1 MFRCTAAT
9 IPVLAMTHRH
19 SQKLIIRMMSRFP
32 GRRNCQIGKLVF
44 ALRFARFLHGCVFVY
59 FRYSQHKNNRDL
71 NSDDNNNNTNRKMR
85 PIRPSNSSGNLVDNR
100 NLLLDDQDVTRDRK
114 GLVKRT
120 KSFWKFGKNSSDS
133 EILEGMALWRHRDL
147 VDVDEKK
154 LQINERRFDSQQR
167 VRKPSRDKSEDSDKT
182 LNAKQYE
189 EEKKEAEPQHQSRE
203 KTKPVQ
209 VPRRRKMSVSEK
221 LPPRSAEVDEDDEDD
236 FENHFDKAQHIDDQF
251 YDDGD
256 DGLILRT
263 VNRKTI
269 LQQYSNDSTG
279 PDSESESEIISD
291 DPYCIVVDDQQKVK
305 RREHITNVAAIGKK
319 LERLSKSTKY
329 DPNQASNN
337 NNKIYNSLEK
347 NNLKNEKKNNETE
360 MHYREKQHSFKTFGR
375 EIQNNENGEK
385 ETSDNDRY
393 YSSSHNKRSHNES
406 NTLEKRRYYADSGEH
421 NNLVSDRRGVA
432 RSSYE
437 TIDSNHHH
445 RESEKTDKMKYYH
458 QRRGEIISDELSDVI
473 ESKQFLPRTKL
484 TKTNSNNSK
493 SNDNDLMD
501 YGETLQR
508 RIKSPDHGAVFNE
521 KNPNSGNMYGPW
533 YDLWGLD
540 ASVRK

>member
-1 MFRCTAAT
+1 
-9 IPVLAMTHRH
+9 
-19 SQKLIIRMMSRFP
+19 
-32 GRRNCQIGKLVF
+32 
-44 ALRFARFLHGCVFVY
+44 
-59 FRYSQHKNNRDL
+59 
-71 NSDDNNNNTNRKMR
+71 MR

-100 NLLLDDQDVTRDRK
+100 YLLSDDQEVIKDRK

-120 KSFWKFGKNSSDS
+120 KSFWKFGKNNSDS

-154 LQINERRFDSQQR
+154 LSLNGISERRYNSQQR
-167 VRKPSRDKSEDSDKT
+167 IRKPSRDKSEDSDKT

-189 EEKKEAEPQHQSRE
+189 DDKKDAEPQQHNRE
-203 KTKPVQ
+203 KSKPVQ
-209 VPRRRKMSVSEK
+209 APRRRKMSVSEK
-221 LPPRSAEVDEDDEDD
+221 LPPRAEIEYKGEDDEDD
-236 FENHFDKAQHIDDQF
+236 FENHFDKTQHIDDQF

-263 VNRKTI
+263 VNRKNI

-305 RREHITNVAAIGKK
+305 RREHLTNVAAIGKK

-329 DPNQASNN
+329 DPNQGSNVHN
-337 NNKIYNSLEK
+337 NSNNKIYNSLEK
-347 NNLKNEKKNNETE
+347 NNLKNEKKNNENE
-360 MHYREKQHSFKTFGR
+360 MHYREKQRSFKTFGR
-375 EIQNNENGEK
+375 EIQNNENGEN

-393 YSSSHNKRSHNES
+393 YSSNHNKRSHNES
-406 NTLEKRRYYADSGEH
+406 NSLEKRRYYADSSEH
-421 NNLVSDRRGVA
+421 NNLVSDRRG

-437 TIDSNHHH
+437 TIDSNHHTNN
-445 RESEKTDKMKYYH
+445 RRSNSESEKTDKMKYY
-458 QRRGEIISDELSDVI
+458 QERGRREIISDELSDVI

-493 SNDNDLMD
+493 SKYEDDNDLMD

>member
-1 MFRCTAAT
+1 
-9 IPVLAMTHRH
+9 
-19 SQKLIIRMMSRFP
+19 
-32 GRRNCQIGKLVF
+32 
-44 ALRFARFLHGCVFVY
+44 
-59 FRYSQHKNNRDL
+59 
-71 NSDDNNNNTNRKMR
+71 MR
-85 PIRPSNSSGNLVDNR
+85 PIRPSNSSGNLVENR
-100 NLLLDDQDVTRDRK
+100 FVLSDDRDLPRDRK

-154 LQINERRFDSQQR
+154 LSNGLRFDSQQR

-189 EEKKEAEPQHQSRE
+189 EEKNEAEPQQRKDKSH
-203 KTKPVQ
+203 PVEA
-209 VPRRRKMSVSEK
+209 PRKRKMSVVEK
-221 LPPRSAEVDEDDEDD
+221 QKMTLPPRSEMEYKDDDDEDD
-236 FENHFDKAQHIDDQF
+236 FENHFEKSQNADDQF

-263 VNRKTI
+263 VNRKNI

-305 RREHITNVAAIGKK
+305 RREHLSNVAAIGKK

-329 DPNQASNN
+329 DPNQGSNVH

-347 NNLKNEKKNNETE
+347 NNLKNERNNMEKKNNESE
-360 MHYREKQHSFKTFGR
+360 LHYREKQHSFKTFGR

-385 ETSDNDRY
+385 ETSDSDRFY
-393 YSSSHNKRSHNES
+393 PPTHNKRSNETNS
-406 NTLEKRRYYADSGEH
+406 LEKRRYYTDSGEH
-421 NNLVSDRRGVA
+421 NNLGSDRRG
-432 RSSYE
+432 RSSHE
-437 TIDSNHHH
+437 TMDSNHHSN
-445 RESEKTDKMKYYH
+445 RRSNSESEKMDKPKYYPERS
-458 QRRGEIISDELSDVI
+458 RREIISDELSDVI

-484 TKTNSNNSK
+484 TKTSSGNSK
-493 SNDNDLMD
+493 SKYEDDNDLLE

-508 RIKSPDHGAVFNE
+508 RMKSPDHGAVFNE

>member
-1 MFRCTAAT
+1 MC
-9 IPVLAMTHRH
+9 
-19 SQKLIIRMMSRFP
+19 
-32 GRRNCQIGKLVF
+32 
-44 ALRFARFLHGCVFVY
+44 FVY
-59 FRYSQHKNNRDL
+59 FRYSQHKNNREI

-100 NLLLDDQDVTRDRK
+100 GLLSDDQDVVRDRK

-147 VDVDEKK
+147 VDVEEKR
-154 LQINERRFDSQQR
+154 LNLNGISERRFDSQQR

-189 EEKKEAEPQHQSRE
+189 DERKEAEPQHHSRE

-209 VPRRRKMSVSEK
+209 APRRRKMSVSEK
-221 LPPRSAEVDEDDEDD
+221 VPPRAAEVEYKGDDDEDD
-236 FENHFDKAQHIDDQF
+236 FENHFDKTQHIDDQF

-263 VNRKTI
+263 VNRKNI

-291 DPYCIVVDDQQKVK
+291 DPYCIVVDDQQKIK

-329 DPNQASNN
+329 DPNQGSNVQN

-421 NNLVSDRRGVA
+421 NNLVSDRRG

-437 TIDSNHHH
+437 TIDSNHHTNN
-445 RESEKTDKMKYYH
+445 RRSNSESEKTDKMKYYPERS
-458 QRRGEIISDELSDVI
+458 RREIISDELSDVI

-493 SNDNDLMD
+493 SKYEDDNDLMD

>member
-1 MFRCTAAT
+1 M
-9 IPVLAMTHRH
+9 
-19 SQKLIIRMMSRFP
+19 
-32 GRRNCQIGKLVF
+32 
-44 ALRFARFLHGCVFVY
+44 
-59 FRYSQHKNNRDL
+59 
-71 NSDDNNNNTNRKMR
+71 
-85 PIRPSNSSGNLVDNR
+85 RPSNSSGNLVDNR
-100 NLLLDDQDVTRDRK
+100 HLLSDDQDVSRDRK

-147 VDVDEKK
+147 VDVDEKT
-154 LQINERRFDSQQR
+154 LVNELSERKFDRQQR

-189 EEKKEAEPQHQSRE
+189 EERKEAEPQRLKERSR
-203 KTKPVQ
+203 PVE
-209 VPRRRKMSVSEK
+209 VPRRRNMSAVDK
-221 LPPRSAEVDEDDEDD
+221 QNATLPPRSEMEYRDDDDDD
-236 FENHFDKAQHIDDQF
+236 FENHFEKTQNIDDQF

-263 VNRKTI
+263 VNRKNI

-305 RREHITNVAAIGKK
+305 RRENISSVAAIGKK
-319 LERLSKSTKY
+319 LERLSKSAKY
-329 DPNQASNN
+329 DPNNGGNVHA
-337 NNKIYNSLEK
+337 NKIYNTLEK
-347 NNLKNEKKNNETE
+347 NNLKNERNNNIERKNNENE

-385 ETSDNDRY
+385 ETNDGDRY
-393 YSSSHNKRSHNES
+393 YSPNPTKRSNETNS
-406 NTLEKRRYYADSGEH
+406 LEKRRYYTESSEH
-421 NNLVSDRRGVA
+421 NNLESDRRGRA
-432 RSSYE
+432 SYE
-437 TIDSNHHH
+437 TIDANQHDSRHSNN
-445 RESEKTDKMKYYH
+445 RRSQESEKTDKLKYYPERS
-458 QRRGEIISDELSDVI
+458 RREINSDELSDVI

-493 SNDNDLMD
+493 SKYEDDNDLMD

>member
-1 MFRCTAAT
+1 M
-9 IPVLAMTHRH
+9 L
-19 SQKLIIRMMSRFP
+19 S
-32 GRRNCQIGKLVF
+32 
-44 ALRFARFLHGCVFVY
+44 
-59 FRYSQHKNNRDL
+59 
-71 NSDDNNNNTNRKMR
+71 
-85 PIRPSNSSGNLVDNR
+85 
-100 NLLLDDQDVTRDRK
+100 DDQDIPRDRK

-154 LQINERRFDSQQR
+154 LMNGISERRFDSQQR

-189 EEKKEAEPQHQSRE
+189 DEKELEQQHHRE
-203 KTKPVQ
+203 KSQPVET
-209 VPRRRKMSVSEK
+209 PRRRKMSVAEK
-221 LPPRSAEVDEDDEDD
+221 QQMSLPPRHETEYKDDDDEDD
-236 FENHFDKAQHIDDQF
+236 FDNQNMDDQF

-256 DGLILRT
+256 DGLLLRT
-263 VNRKTI
+263 VNRKNI
-269 LQQYSNDSTG
+269 LQQYNNDSTG

-291 DPYCIVVDDQQKVK
+291 DPYCIVVDDQKKVK
-305 RREHITNVAAIGKK
+305 RREHLSNVAAIGKK

-329 DPNQASNN
+329 DPNQGTNAHNN

-347 NNLKNEKKNNETE
+347 NNLKNERNNMEKKNNDNE
-360 MHYREKQHSFKTFGR
+360 MHYRERQHSFRTFGR
-375 EIQNNENGEK
+375 EVQNNENGEK
-385 ETSDNDRY
+385 ETSDSDRF
-393 YSSSHNKRSHNES
+393 YSPNHNKRTNES
-406 NTLEKRRYYADSGEH
+406 NSLEKHRYYADSAEH
-421 NNLVSDRRGVA
+421 NNLGSDRRG

-437 TIDSNHHH
+437 TIDSNHHDSRH
-445 RESEKTDKMKYYH
+445 TNNRRSNSESEKTDKLKYYPERS
-458 QRRGEIISDELSDVI
+458 RREIISDELSDVI

-484 TKTNSNNSK
+484 TKTNSSNSK
-493 SNDNDLMD
+493 AKYEDDNDLMD

>member
-1 MFRCTAAT
+1 
-9 IPVLAMTHRH
+9 
-19 SQKLIIRMMSRFP
+19 MSRFQ
-32 GRRNCQIGKLVF
+32 GRRSCRIGKLV
-44 ALRFARFLHGCVFVY
+44 LLVVFARFAWVYDCVFIY
-59 FRYSQHKNNRDL
+59 FWYSQRKNNREI

-100 NLLLDDQDVTRDRK
+100 QLLSDDQNGTRDRK

-154 LQINERRFDSQQR
+154 LNLNGISERRFDSQQR

-189 EEKKEAEPQHQSRE
+189 EERKEAEPQHQRRE
-203 KTKPVQ
+203 KIQPVQ
-209 VPRRRKMSVSEK
+209 APRRRKISVTEKMS
-221 LPPRSAEVDEDDEDD
+221 PRGEMEYKENEDEDE
-236 FENHFDKAQHIDDQF
+236 FENHFDKTQNIDDQF

-263 VNRKTI
+263 VNRKNI

-291 DPYCIVVDDQQKVK
+291 DPYCIVVDDQQKIK

-329 DPNQASNN
+329 DPNQGSNLHNNSSSN
-337 NNKIYNSLEK
+337 NNKIYNTLEK
-347 NNLKNEKKNNETE
+347 NNLKNEKKNNENE
-360 MHYREKQHSFKTFGR
+360 IHYREKQHSFKTFGR

-385 ETSDNDRY
+385 EPSANDRY
-393 YSSSHNKRSHNES
+393 YSPNHNKRSHNES
-406 NTLEKRRYYADSGEH
+406 NSVEKRRYYADSGEH
-421 NNLVSDRRGVA
+421 NNLVSERRDRF
-432 RSSYE
+432 SYE
-437 TIDSNHHH
+437 TIDSNHHTNN
-445 RESEKTDKMKYYH
+445 RRSNSESEKTDKMKYY
-458 QRRGEIISDELSDVI
+458 QERSSRREIISDELSDVI

-493 SNDNDLMD
+493 SKYEDDNDLMD

-508 RIKSPDHGAVFNE
+508 RIKSPDHGAKFNE

>member
-1 MFRCTAAT
+1 
-9 IPVLAMTHRH
+9 
-19 SQKLIIRMMSRFP
+19 
-32 GRRNCQIGKLVF
+32 
-44 ALRFARFLHGCVFVY
+44 
-59 FRYSQHKNNRDL
+59 
-71 NSDDNNNNTNRKMR
+71 MR

-100 NLLLDDQDVTRDRK
+100 YLLSDDQDVSRDRK

-120 KSFWKFGKNSSDS
+120 KSFWRFGKNSSDS
-133 EILEGMALWRHRDL
+133 EILEGMALWKHRDL
-147 VDVDEKK
+147 VDVDENK
-154 LQINERRFDSQQR
+154 LMHAIKERKFDMQRR

-182 LNAKQYE
+182 LNARQYE
-189 EEKKEAEPQHQSRE
+189 EDKKEAEPQHYKE
-203 KTKPVQ
+203 KAQPVEA
-209 VPRRRKMSVSEK
+209 PRRRKMSVAEK
-221 LPPRSAEVDEDDEDD
+221 QKPPLSPRSEMEYRDDDDDD
-236 FENHFDKAQHIDDQF
+236 FDNHFEKSQNIDDQF

-256 DGLILRT
+256 DGLIMRT
-263 VNRKTI
+263 VNRKNI

-305 RREHITNVAAIGKK
+305 RREHLTNVAAIGKK

-329 DPNQASNN
+329 DPNQGSNN
-337 NNKIYNSLEK
+337 NNNNNSKIYNSLEK
-347 NNLKNEKKNNETE
+347 NNLKNERNIMERKNNENE

-375 EIQNNENGEK
+375 DIQNNENGEK
-385 ETSDNDRY
+385 ETNDNDRF
-393 YSSSHNKRSHNES
+393 YSPNHNKRGNETS
-406 NTLEKRRYYADSGEH
+406 SLEKRRYYADSGEH
-421 NNLVSDRRGVA
+421 NNLGGDRRG

-437 TIDSNHHH
+437 TIDSNHHDSRH
-445 RESEKTDKMKYYH
+445 TNNRRTNSESEKTDKLKYY
-458 QRRGEIISDELSDVI
+458 QERSRREIISDELSDVI
-473 ESKQFLPRTKL
+473 ENKQFLPRTKL

-493 SNDNDLMD
+493 SKYEDDNDLMD

-508 RIKSPDHGAVFNE
+508 RIRSPDHGAVFNE

>member
-1 MFRCTAAT
+1 
-9 IPVLAMTHRH
+9 
-19 SQKLIIRMMSRFP
+19 
-32 GRRNCQIGKLVF
+32 
-44 ALRFARFLHGCVFVY
+44 
-59 FRYSQHKNNRDL
+59 
-71 NSDDNNNNTNRKMR
+71 MR

-100 NLLLDDQDVTRDRK
+100 HMLSDDQDLTRDRK

-120 KSFWKFGKNSSDS
+120 KSFWRFGKNSSDS

-147 VDVDEKK
+147 VDVEEKK
-154 LQINERRFDSQQR
+154 LNLNGISERRFNSQQR
-167 VRKPSRDKSEDSDKT
+167 IRKPSRDRSEDSDIT

-189 EEKKEAEPQHQSRE
+189 EEKKEMEQQQHHQRE

-209 VPRRRKMSVSEK
+209 APRRRKMSVTEK
-221 LPPRSAEVDEDDEDD
+221 QSMPVSQRVEREYKEDDDDD
-236 FENHFDKAQHIDDQF
+236 FENHFGKSQNIDDQF

-256 DGLILRT
+256 DGLILKT
-263 VNRKTI
+263 VNRKNI

-291 DPYCIVVDDQQKVK
+291 DPYCIVVDDQQKIK
-305 RREHITNVAAIGKK
+305 KQEHLTNVAAIGKK

-329 DPNQASNN
+329 DPNQGGNNVHNNNNNNNN

-347 NNLKNEKKNNETE
+347 NNLKNEKKNIENE
-360 MHYREKQHSFKTFGR
+360 MHYREKQHTFKTFRR
-375 EIQNNENGEK
+375 EVQNNENGEK

-393 YSSSHNKRSHNES
+393 YSSNQHNKRSNES
-406 NTLEKRRYYADSGEH
+406 NSLEKRRYYADSGEH
-421 NNLVSDRRGVA
+421 NNLVSDRRG

-437 TIDSNHHH
+437 TIDSNHHTNN
-445 RESEKTDKMKYYH
+445 RRSNSESEKTDKMKYYPERS
-458 QRRGEIISDELSDVI
+458 RREIISDELSDVI

-484 TKTNSNNSK
+484 TKTNSSNSK
-493 SNDNDLMD
+493 SKYEDDNDLMD

-508 RIKSPDHGAVFNE
+508 RIKSPDHGTVFNE